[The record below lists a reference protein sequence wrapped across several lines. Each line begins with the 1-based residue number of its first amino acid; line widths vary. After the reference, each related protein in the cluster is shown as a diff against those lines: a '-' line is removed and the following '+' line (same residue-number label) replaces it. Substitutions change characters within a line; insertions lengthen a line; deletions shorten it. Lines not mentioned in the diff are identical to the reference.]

1 MRSIIFSPESLAS
14 LQNYISGNQKL
25 LFKLLDLLDEVHK
38 TPFAG
43 LGKPE
48 ALKGNLSGCWSR
60 RINDEHR
67 LVYRINENS
76 IEVIS
81 CFGHYQ

>member
-1 MRSIIFSPESLAS
+1 LDDIQKSPFER
-14 LQNYISGNQKL
+14 
-25 LFKLLDLLDEVHK
+25 
-38 TPFAG
+38 

-48 ALKGNLSGCWSR
+48 PLKVNLGGYWSR
-60 RINDEHR
+60 RMNDEHR
-67 LVYRINENS
+67 LVYRIKENS

>member
-14 LQNYISGNQKL
+14 LQNYKSGNQKL
-25 LFKLLDLLDEVHK
+25 LFKLLDLLDEVQK
-38 TPFAG
+38 TPFSG

>member
-1 MRSIIFSPESLAS
+1 MRSILFSPESLAS
-14 LQNYISGNQKL
+14 LQKYKSGNQKL
-25 LFKLLDLLDEVHK
+25 LFKLLDLLDDVQK
-38 TPFAG
+38 TPFSG

-48 ALKGNLSGCWSR
+48 ALKGNLSGFWSR

-67 LVYRINENS
+67 LVYRITENS
-76 IEVIS
+76 IEVVS

>member
-14 LQNYISGNQKL
+14 LQNYKSGNQKL
-25 LFKLLDLLDEVHK
+25 LFKLLDLLDEVQK
-38 TPFAG
+38 TPFSG

-67 LVYRINENS
+67 LVYRISENS